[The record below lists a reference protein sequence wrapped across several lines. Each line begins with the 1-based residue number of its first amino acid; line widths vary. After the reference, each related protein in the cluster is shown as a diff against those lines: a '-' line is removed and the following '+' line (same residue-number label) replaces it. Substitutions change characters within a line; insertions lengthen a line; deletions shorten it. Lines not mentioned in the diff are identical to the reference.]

1 MRFKKIVPT
10 NFKPQDPEPGSF
22 VGSGQ
27 GRALTGMLRKGL
39 RAAQSGG
46 KEPGA
51 FKPTKKGPPV

>member
-1 MRFKKIVPT
+1 MRFKRIVPLP
-10 NFKPQDPEPGSF
+10 KPPGPEPGSF

-27 GRALTGMLRKGL
+27 GRALTGISSKGL
-39 RAAQSGG
+39 RAVQSGG